1 MHAIRF
7 LFPNKYLN
15 AFKFLIHTNHIQ
27 TIILDAFVKKK
38 QKIVPLSA
46 IHSPLYINSSFGSF
60 KITLK

>member
-27 TIILDAFVKKK
+27 TIILDAFVKKNK
-38 QKIVPLSA
+38 K
-46 IHSPLYINSSFGSF
+46 
-60 KITLK
+60 